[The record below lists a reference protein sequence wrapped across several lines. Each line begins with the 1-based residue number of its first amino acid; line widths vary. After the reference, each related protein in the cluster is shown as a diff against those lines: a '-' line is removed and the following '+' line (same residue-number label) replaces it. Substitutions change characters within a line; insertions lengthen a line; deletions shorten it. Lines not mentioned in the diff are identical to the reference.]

1 MPKIIKIKESE
12 LRNLVKQVIS
22 EAQNK
27 DPKVIAVQNALKRA
41 GFGKYLG
48 TSGDLKDGVDGVF
61 GNSTKNAVIQYQLKN
76 GIQPAMGVVGPV
88 TSKKLGVE
96 PLVGGNPG
104 QTTKTSSVGAEV
116 GKVGK
121 GAAVGATGGTTA
133 KKEEEGFFSS
143 MVTVI
148 KNAAQ
153 KVNDFFSLPLHIRAF
168 MYFSTLRKKP
178 MTINELKTDE
188 KSALKDM
195 INYGVK
201 NKMLKFGKQVDFYSI
216 ANSMNKG
223 GGEQINFKDKE
234 KLGLNQTDVK
244 SNYTRIALTIG
255 NAMVVKNVGMY
266 KITDTYDFNNY
277 AQNPEKYTLD
287 QTPETLRTAF
297 KKMGSGNWVQG
308 VEELASYYQK
318 LGYGGYQ
325 VDIDLP
331 SGEITT
337 T

>member
-1 MPKIIKIKESE
+1 
-12 LRNLVKQVIS
+12 
-22 EAQNK
+22 
-27 DPKVIAVQNALKRA
+27 
-41 GFGKYLG
+41 
-48 TSGDLKDGVDGVF
+48 VDGVF

-76 GIQPAMGVVGPV
+76 GIQPAKGVVGPV

-96 PLVGGNPG
+96 PLVGGKPG
-104 QTTKTSSVGAEV
+104 QTTKTSSVGAE
-116 GKVGK
+116 VGK

-148 KNAAQ
+148 KNAVQ

-195 INYGVK
+195 INYGAK
-201 NKMLKFGKQVDFYSI
+201 NKMLKFGKMVDFYSI

-255 NAMVVKNVGMY
+255 NAMVVKNGNMY

-325 VDIDLP
+325 VDIELP
-331 SGEITT
+331 SGEIATT
-337 T
+337 